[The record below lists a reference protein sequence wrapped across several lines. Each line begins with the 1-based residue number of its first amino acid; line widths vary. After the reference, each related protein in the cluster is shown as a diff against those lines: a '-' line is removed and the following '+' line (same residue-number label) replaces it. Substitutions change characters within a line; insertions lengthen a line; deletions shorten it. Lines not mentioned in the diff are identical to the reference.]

1 MSTHAT
7 VTFTIKSWDEN
18 PYDAIEGMPTL
29 TRATVTKRLEGDIEG
44 AGMSESLM
52 VYGDDSSA
60 NFVSLE
66 RVVGRIGGRSG
77 SFVLHGSGTYDKS
90 TGIAKGIFIVVP
102 SSGKGG
108 LHGIRGE
115 GSFGTTHAPPA
126 SMTLN
131 YDIVE
136 TAVKC

>member
-29 TRATVTKRLEGDIEG
+29 TRATVTKRLEDDIEG
-44 AGMSESLM
+44 EGMSESLM
-52 VYGDDSSA
+52 IYGDDSSA

-77 SFVLHGSGTYDKS
+77 SFVLQGSGTYDKS

-115 GSFGTTHAPPA
+115 GSFVATHGPPA

>member
-7 VTFTIKSWDEN
+7 ATFTIKSWEEN
-18 PYDAIEGMPTL
+18 PYNEMEGMPKL

-44 AGMSESLM
+44 EGMSESLM
-52 VYGDDSSA
+52 VYGDEGSA

-77 SFVLHGSGTYDKS
+77 SFLLQGSGTYDKN

-108 LHGIRGE
+108 LRGIRGE
-115 GSFGTTHAPPA
+115 GSLLRRTRHLHP
-126 SMTLN
+126 
-131 YDIVE
+131 
-136 TAVKC
+136 

>member
-7 VTFTIKSWDEN
+7 ATFTIKSWDEK
-18 PYDAIEGMPTL
+18 PYDEMEGMPKL
-29 TRATVTKRLEGDIEG
+29 TRATVTKHLEGDIEG
-44 AGMSESLM
+44 EGMSESLM
-52 VYGDDSSA
+52 VYGDDGSA

-77 SFVLHGSGTYDKS
+77 SFVLQGSGTYDKG

-115 GSFGTTHAPPA
+115 GTFVATHAPPA
-126 SMTLN
+126 SMTLD
-131 YDIVE
+131 YDIAE
-136 TAVKC
+136 TAS

>member
-7 VTFTIKSWDEN
+7 ATFTIKSWNEN
-18 PYDAIEGMPTL
+18 PYDEMEGTPKL
-29 TRATVTKRLEGDIEG
+29 TRATVTKRLEGDMEG
-44 AGMSESLM
+44 EGMSESLM
-52 VYGDDSSA
+52 VYGDDGSA

-77 SFVLHGSGTYDKS
+77 SFVLQGSGTYDKS

-108 LHGIRGE
+108 LQGIRGE
-115 GSFGTTHAPPA
+115 GSFIATHAPEVV
-126 SMTLN
+126 SRNL
-131 YDIVE
+131 
-136 TAVKC
+136 

>member
-1 MSTHAT
+1 
-7 VTFTIKSWDEN
+7 
-18 PYDAIEGMPTL
+18 
-29 TRATVTKRLEGDIEG
+29 
-44 AGMSESLM
+44 MSESLM
-52 VYGDDSSA
+52 IYGDDSSA

-77 SFVLHGSGTYDKS
+77 SFVLQGSGTYDKS

-115 GSFGTTHAPPA
+115 GSFVATHAPPA

>member
-1 MSTHAT
+1 MGTHAT

-44 AGMSESLM
+44 EGMSESLM

-60 NFVSLE
+60 NFLSLE
-66 RVVGRIGGRSG
+66 SVLGRIGGRSG
-77 SFVLHGSGTYDKS
+77 SLVLQGSGTYDKS

-108 LHGIRGE
+108 LRGIRGE
-115 GSFGTTHAPPA
+115 GSFVATHAPPA

-136 TAVKC
+136 TVVKC